1 MSVFMCLQVS
11 TNLDE
16 LDEVSIMISCGDAQD
31 FVPFGREYLE
41 HHPGEVG
48 LPPPRPSQVPPH
60 IDLMRQLDTVSI
72 NSSKVC
78 LPQEFG
84 L

>member
-1 MSVFMCLQVS
+1 MFFFIYLQVS
-11 TNLDE
+11 SNLDE
-16 LDEVSIMISCGDAQD
+16 LNEASIMISCGDAQD

-60 IDLMRQLDTVSI
+60 IDLLRQLDTVSI

-78 LPQEFG
+78 LSLDCG